1 MDRLTASEAVY
12 GYADALTAN
21 PATTADQFVF
31 VQALSPPRN
40 GWTAYVNSMPAP
52 DADASPEG
60 LLNAWEQAKDA
71 LDAAKAAEARLR
83 KAAIAAIYPDGIA
96 EGANTVE
103 LADGIKLTATGKLNY
118 RLDSNTDKVEKVLEK
133 LEKSGPEGKLLAD
146 RLVAWKPS
154 LAVGEY
160 RQLDDKYRKIIDTV
174 ITTSDGMPS
183 LELKRPK

>member
-1 MDRLTASEAVY
+1 MDRLSASEAVY

-21 PATTADQFVF
+21 PATTANDFVF

-40 GWTAYVNSMPAP
+40 GWQQYINPMPASEV
-52 DADASPEG
+52 DDSPEG

-71 LDAAKAAEARLR
+71 LATAKAAEARLR
-83 KAAIAAIYPDGIA
+83 KAAIAAIYPDGIG

-103 LADGIKLTATGKLNY
+103 LADGVKLTATGKINY
-118 RLDSNTDKVEKVLEK
+118 KLDSDTDKVEKVLDK

-146 RLVAWKPS
+146 RLVSWKPS

-183 LELKRPK
+183 LEIKRAK